1 MLRIFNIS
9 MVCALVLTCLASC
22 SLFKSDKNETD
33 GYSDNRKIMEQEAQ
47 RKLQT
52 ARVFM
57 QKEDFAQAKK
67 TIEAMRKKDYLAI
80 TARKEGILLMDSIC
94 LQEAKMQLT
103 KTDSLQQVGKASG
116 TQLEEA
122 CQKVQFYERKLQF
135 DKQR

>member
-103 KTDSLQQVGKASG
+103 KTDSLQQLGKASG

>member
-103 KTDSLQQVGKASG
+103 KTDSLQQVRKASD

>member
-33 GYSDNRKIMEQEAQ
+33 DYSDNRKIMEQEAQ

-57 QKEDFAQAKK
+57 KKENFAQAKK

-103 KTDSLQQVGKASG
+103 KTDSLQQVRKASD

>member
-57 QKEDFAQAKK
+57 QKENFAQAKK

>member
-57 QKEDFAQAKK
+57 QKGDFAQAKK

>member
-67 TIEAMRKKDYLAI
+67 RQCVKKTIWQ
-80 TARKEGILLMDSIC
+80 LLHVKRVFC
-94 LQEAKMQLT
+94 
-103 KTDSLQQVGKASG
+103 
-116 TQLEEA
+116 
-122 CQKVQFYERKLQF
+122 
-135 DKQR
+135 

>member
-57 QKEDFAQAKK
+57 QKEDFSQAKK

>member
-33 GYSDNRKIMEQEAQ
+33 DYSDNRKIMEQEAQ

-103 KTDSLQQVGKASG
+103 KTDSLQQVRKASD

>member
-57 QKEDFAQAKK
+57 QKEDFSQAKK

-122 CQKVQFYERKLQF
+122 CQKEQFYERKLQF

>member
-33 GYSDNRKIMEQEAQ
+33 DYSDNRKIMEQEAQ

-103 KTDSLQQVGKASG
+103 KTDSLQQVRKASG

>member
-22 SLFKSDKNETD
+22 SLFKGEKNETD
-33 GYSDNRKIMEQEAQ
+33 GYSNNRKIMEQEAQ

-57 QKEDFAQAKK
+57 QKGDFAQAKK

-103 KTDSLQQVGKASG
+103 KTDSLQQVGEASG

>member
-9 MVCALVLTCLASC
+9 MVCALVLTFLASC

-33 GYSDNRKIMEQEAQ
+33 DYSDNRKIMEQEAQ

-103 KTDSLQQVGKASG
+103 KTDSLQQVRKASD

-122 CQKVQFYERKLQF
+122 CQKVQFYERKLHF
-135 DKQR
+135 DKQW

>member
-33 GYSDNRKIMEQEAQ
+33 GFSDNRKIMEQEAQ

>member
-122 CQKVQFYERKLQF
+122 CQKVQFYESKLQF

>member
-116 TQLEEA
+116 NQLEEA

>member
-67 TIEAMRKKDYLAI
+67 NIEAMRKKDYLAI

>member
-57 QKEDFAQAKK
+57 QKDDFAQAKK

>member
-9 MVCALVLTCLASC
+9 MVYALVLTCLASC

-33 GYSDNRKIMEQEAQ
+33 GYSDNRKTMEQEAQ

-57 QKEDFAQAKK
+57 QKGDFAQAKK

>member
-22 SLFKSDKNETD
+22 SLFKSDRNETD

-52 ARVFM
+52 ARAFM

-103 KTDSLQQVGKASG
+103 KTDSLQQVGEASG

>member
-122 CQKVQFYERKLQF
+122 CQKVLFYERKLQF

>member
-1 MLRIFNIS
+1 
-9 MVCALVLTCLASC
+9 
-22 SLFKSDKNETD
+22 
-33 GYSDNRKIMEQEAQ
+33 MEQEAQ

>member
-80 TARKEGILLMDSIC
+80 TARKGGILLMDSIC

>member
-9 MVCALVLTCLASC
+9 MFCALVLTCLASC

-33 GYSDNRKIMEQEAQ
+33 DYSDNRKIMEQEAQ

-103 KTDSLQQVGKASG
+103 KTDSLQQVRKASD

>member
-33 GYSDNRKIMEQEAQ
+33 DYSNNRKIMEQEAQ

>member
-33 GYSDNRKIMEQEAQ
+33 GYSDNRKTMEQEAQ

-103 KTDSLQQVGKASG
+103 KTDSLQQVRKASD

>member
-33 GYSDNRKIMEQEAQ
+33 GYSDNRKTMEQEAQ

-57 QKEDFAQAKK
+57 QKGDFAQAKK

>member
-57 QKEDFAQAKK
+57 QKEDLAQAKK

>member
-103 KTDSLQQVGKASG
+103 KTDSMQQVGKASG
-116 TQLEEA
+116 TRLEEA
-122 CQKVQFYERKLQF
+122 RQKVQFYERKLQF

>member
-57 QKEDFAQAKK
+57 QK
-67 TIEAMRKKDYLAI
+67 R
-80 TARKEGILLMDSIC
+80 IL
-94 LQEAKMQLT
+94 
-103 KTDSLQQVGKASG
+103 
-116 TQLEEA
+116 
-122 CQKVQFYERKLQF
+122 RKLKRLLRQCVKRLF
-135 DKQR
+135 GNYCT

>member
-33 GYSDNRKIMEQEAQ
+33 GYSDNRKTMELEAQ

-57 QKEDFAQAKK
+57 QKGDFAQAKK

>member
-103 KTDSLQQVGKASG
+103 KTDSLQQVGKALGS
-116 TQLEEA
+116 QLEEA

>member
-9 MVCALVLTCLASC
+9 IVCALVLTCLASC

>member
-57 QKEDFAQAKK
+57 QKEDFSQAKK

-103 KTDSLQQVGKASG
+103 KTDSLQQVRKASD

>member
-1 MLRIFNIS
+1 

-57 QKEDFAQAKK
+57 QKEDFSQAKK

-103 KTDSLQQVGKASG
+103 KTDSLQQVRKASD

>member
-33 GYSDNRKIMEQEAQ
+33 DYSDNRKIMEQEAQ

>member
-1 MLRIFNIS
+1 
-9 MVCALVLTCLASC
+9 
-22 SLFKSDKNETD
+22 
-33 GYSDNRKIMEQEAQ
+33 
-47 RKLQT
+47 
-52 ARVFM
+52 
-57 QKEDFAQAKK
+57 
-67 TIEAMRKKDYLAI
+67 
-80 TARKEGILLMDSIC
+80 MDSIC

>member
-9 MVCALVLTCLASC
+9 MVCVLVLTCLASC

>member
-1 MLRIFNIS
+1 MLRIINIS

>member
-22 SLFKSDKNETD
+22 SLFKSYKNETD

-103 KTDSLQQVGKASG
+103 KTDSLQQVRKASD

>member
-135 DKQR
+135 YKQR